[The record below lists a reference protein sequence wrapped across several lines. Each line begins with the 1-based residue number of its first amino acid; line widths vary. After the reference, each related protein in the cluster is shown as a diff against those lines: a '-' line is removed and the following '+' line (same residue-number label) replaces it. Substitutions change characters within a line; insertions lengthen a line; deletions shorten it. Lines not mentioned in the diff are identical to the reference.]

1 MGRLG
6 DLVEAMTMA
15 EKQQASVWRD
25 LIEPGWR
32 EREVERVAKFL
43 AAVPVRQS
51 CRRIGCMAPEI
62 SCAAG
67 EASHAECQHFAPTS
81 SPLPKGASNG

>member
-1 MGRLG
+1 MGHM
-6 DLVEAMTMA
+6 VEGMTVA

-32 EREVERVAKFL
+32 EREAEREAKFL
-43 AAVPVRQS
+43 AAVPVRFP

-62 SCAAG
+62 SCSAG
-67 EASHAECQHFAPTS
+67 EATHAECPNFAKPT
-81 SPLPKGASNG
+81 